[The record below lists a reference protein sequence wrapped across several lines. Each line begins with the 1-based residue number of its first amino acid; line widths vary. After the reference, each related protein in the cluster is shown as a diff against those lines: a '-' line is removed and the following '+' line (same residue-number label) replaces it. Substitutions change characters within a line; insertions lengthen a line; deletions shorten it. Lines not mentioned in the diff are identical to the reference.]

1 MRYKISGIIL
11 VKDNQSTIKQA
22 IESIKDIID
31 ELIIVDDF
39 STDKT
44 TEIIKNI
51 YPEVKIFQ
59 RKLDRF
65 DSQRNFAL
73 GKAKN
78 EWVLMIDSD
87 EIVTKELANSIKDIL
102 TKTKQEQAYSCFRL
116 NEALDHFVKE
126 KIPRAVFF
134 KKHLRFEGA
143 VHEVI
148 KVKLKYL
155 KGFLIHNSWTNITD
169 WIADLNHYSTHT
181 AKKWIIQ
188 KRNYN
193 KLQLFLIGTL
203 MPIYSFLQ
211 RFFWQKRFTKGV
223 FAGFLYPLAWSVEW
237 IFIVLKYYEIK
248 YLKKEKKENIKTIK
262 EDV

>member
-1 MRYKISGIIL
+1 MNKISGIIL
-11 VKDNQSTIKQA
+11 VKDNQKTIKQA
-22 IESIKDIID
+22 VESIKELID

-44 TEIIKNI
+44 IEIIKSI

-65 DSQRNFAL
+65 DNQRNFGL
-73 GKAKN
+73 EKAEN
-78 EWVLMIDSD
+78 EWALMIDSD
-87 EIVTKELANSIKDIL
+87 EMVTKELANSIKDIL
-102 TKTKQEQAYSCFRL
+102 TKSRQAQAYSCFLL
-116 NEALDHFVKE
+116 NEALGRFVKG
-126 KIPRAVFF
+126 KLCRAIFF

-143 VHEVI
+143 LHENI
-148 KVKLKYL
+148 KIKLKYL

-193 KLQLFLIGTL
+193 RLQLFLIATL
-203 MPIYSFLQ
+203 MPIYTFLE
-211 RFFWQKRFTKGV
+211 RFFWQKRFTKGI

-237 IFIVLKYYEIK
+237 IFSVLKYYEIK
-248 YLKKEKKENIKTIK
+248 YLKREKEENIKTIK
-262 EDV
+262 RDV